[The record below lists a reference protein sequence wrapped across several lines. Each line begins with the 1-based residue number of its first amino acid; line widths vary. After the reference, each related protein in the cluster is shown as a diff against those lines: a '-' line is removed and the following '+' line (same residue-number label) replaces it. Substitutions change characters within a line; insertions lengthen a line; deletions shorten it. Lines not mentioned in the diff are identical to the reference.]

1 MDLEEALNSRL
12 PPHKVVQ
19 CVSADE
25 TVYQVEIAG
34 YPQCTGVGNTPA
46 EALRVARHLFI
57 QLRDAQTAVAVTD
70 LEAQRAAKL
79 REAVR
84 LLVARALG

>member
-1 MDLEEALNSRL
+1 MDLEEALNRKL
-12 PPHKVVQ
+12 PPHRIVR
-19 CVSADE
+19 CVKGEHVTFQA
-25 TVYQVEIAG
+25 EISG
-34 YPQCTGVGNTPA
+34 YPQCTGVAASP
-46 EALRVARHLFI
+46 EDALRIARHLFT

-70 LEAQRAAKL
+70 LETQRAEKL